1 MSDKAG
7 EPLPRPGKLL
17 AAVRENGISVIT
29 LPKAGERV
37 TKRTLY
43 LEVGIYGTRT
53 ENADAC
59 QTHIECDLPDGV
71 RVAMFIVDEGEDG
84 SRSDASPVPYFWV
97 GD

>member
-1 MSDKAG
+1 MKQAG
-7 EPLPRPGKLL
+7 EPLPRPGRLS
-17 AAVRENGISVIT
+17 AAGRDDGRVGIT

-53 ENADAC
+53 ESPDPAAC
-59 QTHIECDLPDGV
+59 QIVCDLPEGV
-71 RVAMFIVDEGEDG
+71 RVAAFIVDEAGDG
-84 SRSDASPVPYFWV
+84 TRSEASPVAYFWV